1 MEKRID
7 VEEKIVLPGDFICT
21 TEEYV
26 PGSNTY
32 NNEGG
37 ICSSVMGIVR
47 LDDKLHK
54 IDVQPLVIAPPE
66 IKPDSIVLGRI
77 ILLKN
82 SFAVLSIERVKG
94 YENRSANVEGT
105 IHISNIQSTYIKT
118 IDKAFNV
125 GDIVKAKVIS
135 DNPIR
140 LTTSD
145 KNLGVIKAFCPV
157 CGETLDKKGKGLKCP
172 RCNTSY
178 QRKVSE
184 DYGSGVF

>member
-1 MEKRID
+1 
-7 VEEKIVLPGDFICT
+7 
-21 TEEYV
+21 
-26 PGSNTY
+26 
-32 NNEGG
+32 
-37 ICSSVMGIVR
+37 
-47 LDDKLHK
+47 LHK
-54 IDVQPLVIAPPE
+54 IDVKPLVISPPE
-66 IKPDSIVLGRI
+66 IKPDSIVLGRV

-105 IHISNIQSTYIKT
+105 IHISNIQPTYIKT

-145 KNLGVIKAFCPV
+145 KNLGVIKSFCPV
-157 CGETLDKKGKGLKCP
+157 CGVALEKKGKGLKCP
-172 RCNTSY
+172 RCNATY
-178 QRKVSE
+178 HRKISE

>member
-1 MEKRID
+1 MEKKIEI
-7 VEEKIVLPGDFICT
+7 EEKIVLPGDFICT

-32 NNEGG
+32 NNEGS
-37 ICSSVMGIVR
+37 ICSSIIGIVK

-54 IDVQPLVIAPPE
+54 IDVLPLVMVPPE
-66 IKPDSIVLGRI
+66 IKQDSIVLGKI

-82 SFAVLSIERVKG
+82 SFAVLNIERVKG

-105 IHISNIQSTYIKT
+105 IHISNIQHTYIKT

-135 DNPIR
+135 NNPIR
-140 LTTSD
+140 LTTQD

-157 CGETLDKKGKGLKCP
+157 CGETLEKKEKGLKCS
-172 RCNTSY
+172 RCNTRY
-178 QRKVSE
+178 QRKISE
-184 DYGSGVF
+184 DYGWGMF